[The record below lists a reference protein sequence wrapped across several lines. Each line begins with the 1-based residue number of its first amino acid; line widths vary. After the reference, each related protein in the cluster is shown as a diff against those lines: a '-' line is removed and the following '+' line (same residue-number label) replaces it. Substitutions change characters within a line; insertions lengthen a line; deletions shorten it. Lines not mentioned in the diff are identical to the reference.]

1 MVRKKLVLNA
11 CGVKSLGGVKLFVKA
26 FELLVESG
34 AEVIVLYSEEEF
46 YNELKNQSLE
56 NELITFIKLTD
67 KRYLHPFLVL
77 IMNTKQ
83 RKLIESYD
91 AVIHFGNF
99 GFKTKNKSLVL
110 LQNVLPFVQQN
121 LKNVILK
128 YFINRSIKFSEYVIV
143 QLKHMNEIIEKKYR
157 DKIIEI
163 GEIEEV
169 IVDASNKSG
178 KIVFFGSAI
187 PNKNF
192 DFMVKALQT
201 ISQDSTITVI
211 NPPKNIK
218 EFNCVYTETHDQTLS
233 VISENEIYFHAS
245 EHETVGLPIYEAQ
258 NLGLKIIIPKR
269 PYSDYF
275 NYENVFFYEYKNIDS
290 ALQKI
295 EEAKNL
301 KLKHSKALLYNENW
315 SKILEYV

>member
-11 CGVKSLGGVKLFVKA
+11 CGVKSLGGVKLFVEA

-77 IMNTKQ
+77 ITNIKQ

-121 LKNVILK
+121 LKNVLLK

-178 KIVFFGSAI
+178 KIVFFGSDI
-187 PNKNF
+187 PNKNY

-201 ISQDSTITVI
+201 ISQNSTITVI

-218 EFNCVYTETHDQTLS
+218 EFNCVYTETQDQTLS
-233 VISENEIYFHAS
+233 VISENEIYLHAS

-258 NLGLKIIIPKR
+258 NLGLKIIVPKR
-269 PYSDYF
+269 PYSEYF
-275 NYENVFFYEYKNIDS
+275 KYENVFFYEFKNIES
-290 ALQKI
+290 AVQKI

-315 SKILEYV
+315 SRILEYV

>member
-11 CGVKSLGGVKLFVKA
+11 CGVKSLGGVKLFVEA

-34 AEVIVLYSEEEF
+34 AEIVVLYSEEEF

-77 IMNTKQ
+77 ITNIEQ

-121 LKNVILK
+121 LKNVLLK

-143 QLKHMNEIIEKKYR
+143 QLKHMNEIIEEKYR

-178 KIVFFGSAI
+178 KIVFFGSDI
-187 PNKNF
+187 PNKNY
-192 DFMVKALQT
+192 DFMVKALKT
-201 ISQDSTITVI
+201 ISLNSTITVI

-218 EFNCVYTETHDQTLS
+218 EFNCVYTETQDQTLS
-233 VISENEIYFHAS
+233 VISENEIYLHAS

-275 NYENVFFYEYKNIDS
+275 KYENVFFYEYKNIDS
-290 ALQKI
+290 AVQKI

>member
-11 CGVKSLGGVKLFVKA
+11 CGVKSLGGVKLFVEA

-77 IMNTKQ
+77 ITNIKQ

-121 LKNVILK
+121 LKNVLLK

-143 QLKHMNEIIEKKYR
+143 QLKHMNEFIEKKYK

-178 KIVFFGSAI
+178 KIVFFGSEI
-187 PNKNF
+187 PNKNY
-192 DFMVKALQT
+192 DFMVKTLQT
-201 ISQDSTITVI
+201 ISQNYTITVI

-218 EFNCVYTETHDQTLS
+218 EFNCVYTETQDQTLS
-233 VISENEIYFHAS
+233 VISENEIYIHAS

-275 NYENVFFYEYKNIDS
+275 KYENVFFYEYKNIDS
-290 ALQKI
+290 AVQKI
-295 EEAKNL
+295 KEAENL

-315 SKILEYV
+315 SKILEYI

>member
-11 CGVKSLGGVKLFVKA
+11 CGVKSLGGVKLFVEA

-56 NELITFIKLTD
+56 NDLITFIKLTD

-77 IMNTKQ
+77 ITNIKQ

-121 LKNVILK
+121 LKNVLLK

-143 QLKHMNEIIEKKYR
+143 QLKHMNKIIEKKYR

-169 IVDASNKSG
+169 IVNASNKSG
-178 KIVFFGSAI
+178 KIVFFGSDV
-187 PNKNF
+187 PNKNY

-201 ISQDSTITVI
+201 ISQNSTITVI

-218 EFNCVYTETHDQTLS
+218 EFNCVYTETQDQTLS
-233 VISENEIYFHAS
+233 VISENEIYLHAS

-275 NYENVFFYEYKNIDS
+275 KYENVFFYEYKNIDS

-315 SKILEYV
+315 SKILEYI

>member
-11 CGVKSLGGVKLFVKA
+11 CGVKSLGGVKLFVEA

-77 IMNTKQ
+77 ITNIKQ

-121 LKNVILK
+121 LKNVLLK

-178 KIVFFGSAI
+178 KIVFFGSDI
-187 PNKNF
+187 PNKNY

-201 ISQDSTITVI
+201 ISQNSTITVI

-218 EFNCVYTETHDQTLS
+218 EFNCVYTETQDQTLS
-233 VISENEIYFHAS
+233 VISENEIYLHAS

-275 NYENVFFYEYKNIDS
+275 KYENVFFYEYKNMDS

-315 SKILEYV
+315 SRILEYI

>member
-11 CGVKSLGGVKLFVKA
+11 CGVKSLGGVKLFVEA

-77 IMNTKQ
+77 ITNIKQ

-110 LQNVLPFVQQN
+110 LQNVLPFVHQN
-121 LKNVILK
+121 LKNVLLK

-143 QLKHMNEIIEKKYR
+143 QLKHMNKIIEKKYR

-169 IVDASNKSG
+169 IVNASNKSG
-178 KIVFFGSAI
+178 KIVFFGSDV
-187 PNKNF
+187 PNKNY

-201 ISQDSTITVI
+201 ISQNSTITVI

-218 EFNCVYTETHDQTLS
+218 EFNCVYTETQDQTLS
-233 VISENEIYFHAS
+233 VISENEIYLHAS

-258 NLGLKIIIPKR
+258 NLGLKIILPKR

-275 NYENVFFYEYKNIDS
+275 KYENVFFYEYKNIDS

-315 SKILEYV
+315 SKILEYI

>member
-11 CGVKSLGGVKLFVKA
+11 CGVKSLGGVKLFVEA

-77 IMNTKQ
+77 ITNIKQ

-121 LKNVILK
+121 LKNVLLK

-143 QLKHMNEIIEKKYR
+143 QLKHMNKIIEKKYR

-178 KIVFFGSAI
+178 KIVFFGSDI
-187 PNKNF
+187 PNKNY

-218 EFNCVYTETHDQTLS
+218 EFNCVYTETQDQTLS
-233 VISENEIYFHAS
+233 VISENEIYLHAS

-275 NYENVFFYEYKNIDS
+275 KYENVFFYEYKNIDS

-315 SKILEYV
+315 SRILEYI

>member
-11 CGVKSLGGVKLFVKA
+11 CGVKSLGGVKLFVEA

-77 IMNTKQ
+77 ITNIKQ

-121 LKNVILK
+121 LKNVLLK

-178 KIVFFGSAI
+178 KIVFFGSDV
-187 PNKNF
+187 PNKNY

-201 ISQDSTITVI
+201 ISQNSTITVI

-218 EFNCVYTETHDQTLS
+218 EFNCVYTETQDQTLS
-233 VISENEIYFHAS
+233 VISENEIYLHAS

-275 NYENVFFYEYKNIDS
+275 KYENVFFYEYKNIDS

-315 SKILEYV
+315 SKILSYV

>member
-11 CGVKSLGGVKLFVKA
+11 CGVKSLGGVKLFVEA

-34 AEVIVLYSEEEF
+34 AEIVVLYSEEEF

-77 IMNTKQ
+77 ITNIKQ

-121 LKNVILK
+121 LKNVLLK

-163 GEIEEV
+163 GEIEEI

-178 KIVFFGSAI
+178 KIVFFGSDI
-187 PNKNF
+187 PNKNY

-201 ISQDSTITVI
+201 ISQNSTITVI

-218 EFNCVYTETHDQTLS
+218 EFNCVYTETQDQTLS
-233 VISENEIYFHAS
+233 VISENEIYLHAS

-275 NYENVFFYEYKNIDS
+275 KYENVFFYEYKNIDS
-290 ALQKI
+290 AVQKI

>member
-11 CGVKSLGGVKLFVKA
+11 CGVKSLGGVKLFVEA

-34 AEVIVLYSEEEF
+34 AEIVVLYSEEEF

-77 IMNTKQ
+77 ITNIEQ

-121 LKNVILK
+121 LKNVLLK

-178 KIVFFGSAI
+178 KIVFFGSDI
-187 PNKNF
+187 PNKNY
-192 DFMVKALQT
+192 DFMVKALKP
-201 ISQDSTITVI
+201 ISINSTITVI

-218 EFNCVYTETHDQTLS
+218 EFNCVYTETQDQTLS
-233 VISENEIYFHAS
+233 VISENEIYLHAS

-275 NYENVFFYEYKNIDS
+275 KYENVFFYEYKNIDS
-290 ALQKI
+290 AVQKI

>member
-11 CGVKSLGGVKLFVKA
+11 CGVKSLGGVKLFVEA

-67 KRYLHPFLVL
+67 KRYLHPFLML
-77 IMNTKQ
+77 ITNFKQ

-121 LKNVILK
+121 LKNVLLK

-143 QLKHMNEIIEKKYR
+143 QLKHMNKIIEKKYR

-169 IVDASNKSG
+169 IVNASNKSG
-178 KIVFFGSAI
+178 KIVFFGSDV
-187 PNKNF
+187 PNKNY

-201 ISQDSTITVI
+201 ISQNSTITVI

-218 EFNCVYTETHDQTLS
+218 EFNCVYTETQDQTLS
-233 VISENEIYFHAS
+233 VISENEIYLHAS

-275 NYENVFFYEYKNIDS
+275 KYENVFFYEYKNIDS

-315 SKILEYV
+315 SKILEYI

>member
-1 MVRKKLVLNA
+1 VRKKLVLNA
-11 CGVKSLGGVKLFVKA
+11 CGVKSLGGVKLFVEA

-77 IMNTKQ
+77 ITNIKQ

-121 LKNVILK
+121 LKNVLLK

-143 QLKHMNEIIEKKYR
+143 QLKHMNKIIEKKYR

-178 KIVFFGSAI
+178 KIVFFGSDI
-187 PNKNF
+187 PNKNY

-201 ISQDSTITVI
+201 ISQNSTITVI

-218 EFNCVYTETHDQTLS
+218 EFNCVYTETQDQTLS
-233 VISENEIYFHAS
+233 VISENEIYLHAS

-275 NYENVFFYEYKNIDS
+275 KYENVFFYEYKNIDS

-315 SKILEYV
+315 SKILEYI

>member
-11 CGVKSLGGVKLFVKA
+11 CGVKSLGGVKLFVEA

-77 IMNTKQ
+77 ITNIKQ
-83 RKLIESYD
+83 RKLIESSD

-121 LKNVILK
+121 LKNVLLK

-143 QLKHMNEIIEKKYR
+143 QLKHMNKIIEKKYR

-169 IVDASNKSG
+169 IVNASNKSG
-178 KIVFFGSAI
+178 KIVFFGSDV
-187 PNKNF
+187 PNKNY

-201 ISQDSTITVI
+201 ISQNSTITVI

-218 EFNCVYTETHDQTLS
+218 EFNCVYTETQDQTLS

-275 NYENVFFYEYKNIDS
+275 KYENVFFYEYKNIDS

-315 SKILEYV
+315 SKILEYI

>member
-11 CGVKSLGGVKLFVKA
+11 CGVKSLGGVKLFVEA

-77 IMNTKQ
+77 ITNIKQ

-143 QLKHMNEIIEKKYR
+143 QLKHMNKIIEKKYR

-169 IVDASNKSG
+169 IVNASNKSG
-178 KIVFFGSAI
+178 KIVFFGSDV
-187 PNKNF
+187 PNKNY

-201 ISQDSTITVI
+201 ISQNSTITVI

-218 EFNCVYTETHDQTLS
+218 EFNCVYTETQDQTLS
-233 VISENEIYFHAS
+233 VISENEIYLHAS

-275 NYENVFFYEYKNIDS
+275 KYENVFFYEYKNIDS

-315 SKILEYV
+315 SKILEYI

>member
-11 CGVKSLGGVKLFVKA
+11 CGVKSLGGVKLFVEA

-77 IMNTKQ
+77 ITNIKQ

-121 LKNVILK
+121 LKNVLLK

-178 KIVFFGSAI
+178 KIVFFGSEI
-187 PNKNF
+187 PNKNY
-192 DFMVKALQT
+192 DFMVKTLQT
-201 ISQDSTITVI
+201 ISQNYTITVI

-218 EFNCVYTETHDQTLS
+218 EFNCVYTETQDQTLS
-233 VISENEIYFHAS
+233 VISENEIYIHAS

-275 NYENVFFYEYKNIDS
+275 KYENVFFYEYKNIDS
-290 ALQKI
+290 AVQKI

-315 SKILEYV
+315 SKILEYI

>member
-11 CGVKSLGGVKLFVKA
+11 CGVKSLGGVKLFVEA

-34 AEVIVLYSEEEF
+34 AEILVLYSEEEF

-77 IMNTKQ
+77 ITNIKQ

-121 LKNVILK
+121 LKNVLLK

-178 KIVFFGSAI
+178 KIVFFGSDI
-187 PNKNF
+187 PNKNY
-192 DFMVKALQT
+192 DFMVKALKT
-201 ISQDSTITVI
+201 ISLNSTITVI

-218 EFNCVYTETHDQTLS
+218 EFNCVYTETQDQTLS
-233 VISENEIYFHAS
+233 VISENEIYLHAS

-275 NYENVFFYEYKNIDS
+275 KYENVFFYEYKNIDS

>member
-11 CGVKSLGGVKLFVKA
+11 CGVKSLGGVKLFVEA

-34 AEVIVLYSEEEF
+34 AEIVVLYSEEEF

-77 IMNTKQ
+77 ITNFEQ

-121 LKNVILK
+121 LKNVLLK

-178 KIVFFGSAI
+178 KIVFFGSDI
-187 PNKNF
+187 PNKNY
-192 DFMVKALQT
+192 DFMVKALKT
-201 ISQDSTITVI
+201 ISLNSTITVI

-218 EFNCVYTETHDQTLS
+218 EFNCVYTETQDQTLS
-233 VISENEIYFHAS
+233 VISENEIYLHAS

-275 NYENVFFYEYKNIDS
+275 KYENVFFYEYKNIDS
-290 ALQKI
+290 AVQKI

>member
-11 CGVKSLGGVKLFVKA
+11 CGVKSLGGVKLFVEA

-34 AEVIVLYSEEEF
+34 AEIVVLYSEEEF

-77 IMNTKQ
+77 ITNTEQ

-121 LKNVILK
+121 LKNILLK

-157 DKIIEI
+157 EKIIEI

-178 KIVFFGSAI
+178 KIVFFGSDI
-187 PNKNF
+187 PNKNY
-192 DFMVKALQT
+192 DFMVKALKT
-201 ISQDSTITVI
+201 ISLNSTITVI

-218 EFNCVYTETHDQTLS
+218 EFNCVYTETQDQTLS
-233 VISENEIYFHAS
+233 VVSENEIYLHAS

-258 NLGLKIIIPKR
+258 NLGLKIVIPKR

-275 NYENVFFYEYKNIDS
+275 KYENVFFYEYKNIDS
-290 ALQKI
+290 AVQKI

>member
-11 CGVKSLGGVKLFVKA
+11 CGVKSLGGVKLFVEA

-34 AEVIVLYSEEEF
+34 AEIVVLYSEEEF

-77 IMNTKQ
+77 ITNIKQ

-121 LKNVILK
+121 LKNVLLK

-143 QLKHMNEIIEKKYR
+143 QLKHMNKIIEKKYR

-169 IVDASNKSG
+169 IVNASNKSG
-178 KIVFFGSAI
+178 KIVFFGSDV
-187 PNKNF
+187 PNKNY

-201 ISQDSTITVI
+201 ISQNSTITVI

-218 EFNCVYTETHDQTLS
+218 EFNCVYTETQDQTLS
-233 VISENEIYFHAS
+233 VISENEIYLHAS

-275 NYENVFFYEYKNIDS
+275 KYENVFFYEYKNIDS

-315 SKILEYV
+315 SRILEYV

>member
-11 CGVKSLGGVKLFVKA
+11 CGVKSLGGVKLFVEA

-77 IMNTKQ
+77 ITNIKQ

-121 LKNVILK
+121 LKNVLLK

-143 QLKHMNEIIEKKYR
+143 QLKHMNKIIEKKYR

-178 KIVFFGSAI
+178 KIVFFGSDV
-187 PNKNF
+187 PNKNY

-201 ISQDSTITVI
+201 ISQNSTITVI

-218 EFNCVYTETHDQTLS
+218 EFNCVYTETQDQTLS
-233 VISENEIYFHAS
+233 VISENEIYLHAS

-275 NYENVFFYEYKNIDS
+275 KYENVFFYEYKNIDS

-315 SKILEYV
+315 SKILEYI

>member
-11 CGVKSLGGVKLFVKA
+11 CGVKSLGGVKLFVEA

-77 IMNTKQ
+77 ITNIKQ

-121 LKNVILK
+121 LKNVLLK

-143 QLKHMNEIIEKKYR
+143 QLKHMNKIIEKKYR

-169 IVDASNKSG
+169 IVNASNKSG
-178 KIVFFGSAI
+178 KIVFFGSDV
-187 PNKNF
+187 PNKNY

-201 ISQDSTITVI
+201 ISQNSTITVI

-218 EFNCVYTETHDQTLS
+218 EFNCVYTETQDQTLS
-233 VISENEIYFHAS
+233 VISENEIYLHAS

-258 NLGLKIIIPKR
+258 NLGLKIILPKR

-275 NYENVFFYEYKNIDS
+275 KYENVFFYEYKNIDS

-315 SKILEYV
+315 SKILEYI

>member
-11 CGVKSLGGVKLFVKA
+11 CGVKSLGGVKLFVEA

-67 KRYLHPFLVL
+67 KRYLHPFLLL
-77 IMNTKQ
+77 ITNIKQ

-121 LKNVILK
+121 LKNVLLK

-178 KIVFFGSAI
+178 KIVFFGSDV
-187 PNKNF
+187 PNKNY

-201 ISQDSTITVI
+201 ISQNSTITVI

-218 EFNCVYTETHDQTLS
+218 EFNCVYTETQDQTLS
-233 VISENEIYFHAS
+233 VISENEIYLHAS

-269 PYSDYF
+269 PYSNYF
-275 NYENVFFYEYKNIDS
+275 KYENVFFYEYKNINS
-290 ALQKI
+290 AVQKI

>member
-1 MVRKKLVLNA
+1 VLTTN
-11 CGVKSLGGVKLFVKA
+11 
-26 FELLVESG
+26 
-34 AEVIVLYSEEEF
+34 I
-46 YNELKNQSLE
+46 
-56 NELITFIKLTD
+56 
-67 KRYLHPFLVL
+67 
-77 IMNTKQ
+77 KQ

-121 LKNVILK
+121 LKNVLLK

-143 QLKHMNEIIEKKYR
+143 QLKHMNEFIEKKYK

-178 KIVFFGSAI
+178 KIVFFGSEI
-187 PNKNF
+187 PNKNY
-192 DFMVKALQT
+192 DFMVKTLQT
-201 ISQDSTITVI
+201 ISQNYTITVI

-218 EFNCVYTETHDQTLS
+218 EFNCVYTETQDQTLS
-233 VISENEIYFHAS
+233 VISENEIYIHAS

-275 NYENVFFYEYKNIDS
+275 KYENVFFYEYKNIDS
-290 ALQKI
+290 AVQKI

-315 SKILEYV
+315 SKILEYI

>member
-11 CGVKSLGGVKLFVKA
+11 CGVKSLGGVKLFVEA

-34 AEVIVLYSEEEF
+34 AEIVVLYSEEEF

-77 IMNTKQ
+77 ITNIKQ

-121 LKNVILK
+121 LKNVLLK

-143 QLKHMNEIIEKKYR
+143 QLKHMNKIIEKKYR

-178 KIVFFGSAI
+178 KIVFFGSDV
-187 PNKNF
+187 PNKNY

-201 ISQDSTITVI
+201 ISQNSTITVI

-218 EFNCVYTETHDQTLS
+218 EFNCVYTETQDQTLS
-233 VISENEIYFHAS
+233 VISENEIYLHAS

-275 NYENVFFYEYKNIDS
+275 KYENVFFYEYKNIDS

>member
-11 CGVKSLGGVKLFVKA
+11 CGVKSLGGVKLFVEA

-77 IMNTKQ
+77 ITNIKQ

-121 LKNVILK
+121 LKNVLLK

-178 KIVFFGSAI
+178 KIVFFGSDI
-187 PNKNF
+187 PNKNY
-192 DFMVKALQT
+192 DFMVKALKT
-201 ISQDSTITVI
+201 ISLNSTITVI

-218 EFNCVYTETHDQTLS
+218 EFNCVYTETQDQTLN
-233 VISENEIYFHAS
+233 VISENEIYLHAS

-275 NYENVFFYEYKNIDS
+275 KYENVFFYEYKNIDS
-290 ALQKI
+290 AVQKI

>member
-11 CGVKSLGGVKLFVKA
+11 CGVKSLGGVKLFVEA

-67 KRYLHPFLVL
+67 KRHLHPFLVL
-77 IMNTKQ
+77 ITNIEQ

-121 LKNVILK
+121 LKNILLK

-178 KIVFFGSAI
+178 KIVFFGSDI
-187 PNKNF
+187 PNKNY
-192 DFMVKALQT
+192 DFMVKALKT
-201 ISQDSTITVI
+201 ISLNSTITVI

-218 EFNCVYTETHDQTLS
+218 EFNCVYTETQDQTLS
-233 VISENEIYFHAS
+233 VVSENEIYLHAS

-275 NYENVFFYEYKNIDS
+275 KYENVFFYEYKNIDS
-290 ALQKI
+290 AVQKI